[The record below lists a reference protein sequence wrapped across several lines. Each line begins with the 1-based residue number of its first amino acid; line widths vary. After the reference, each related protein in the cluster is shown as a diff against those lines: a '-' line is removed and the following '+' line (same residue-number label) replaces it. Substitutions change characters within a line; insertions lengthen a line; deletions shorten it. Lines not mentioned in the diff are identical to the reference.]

1 MLLLDFIATQ
11 FFGSRDNK
19 IKKDE
24 IIKLV
29 KAINSVI
36 DTFKKLADDIEE
48 GRARQVV
55 KIPLRADD
63 TFN

>member
-1 MLLLDFIATQ
+1 MLLLDFISTQ
-11 FFGSRDNK
+11 FFGSRPSK
-19 IKKDE
+19 VKKDDVV
-24 IIKLV
+24 KLV

-36 DTFKKLADDIEE
+36 DTFKKLADDIES
-48 GRARQVV
+48 GRTKQVA

>member
-1 MLLLDFIATQ
+1 MLLLDFISTQ
-11 FFGSRDNK
+11 FFGSRTNK
-19 IKKDE
+19 IKKDD

-36 DTFKKLADDIEE
+36 DTFKKLADDIED
-48 GRARQVV
+48 GRNKQVV